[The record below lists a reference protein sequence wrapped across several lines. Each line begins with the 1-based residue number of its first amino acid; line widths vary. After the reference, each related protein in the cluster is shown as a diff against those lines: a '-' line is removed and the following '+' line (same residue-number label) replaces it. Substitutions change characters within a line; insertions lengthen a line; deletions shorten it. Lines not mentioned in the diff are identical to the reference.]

1 MEGMKGNVE
10 FKDPV
15 WHDWRCSHWGSQ
27 AQGKLV
33 EIVLPEFQ
41 LNHSEN
47 TFCLHQPERQ
57 SHRLMHLMTSCKDGS
72 IRNVVSGEDPCRDSL

>member
-10 FKDPV
+10 FKDTV
-15 WHDWRCSHWGSQ
+15 WHGWHHSHWGSQ

-41 LNHSEN
+41 LSRSEN
-47 TFCLHQPERQ
+47 TFYLHQPERQ
-57 SHRLMHLMTSCKDGS
+57 SHWLMYLMTSCEDGS
-72 IRNVVSGEDPCRDSL
+72 IQNVVSGEDPCTDLL